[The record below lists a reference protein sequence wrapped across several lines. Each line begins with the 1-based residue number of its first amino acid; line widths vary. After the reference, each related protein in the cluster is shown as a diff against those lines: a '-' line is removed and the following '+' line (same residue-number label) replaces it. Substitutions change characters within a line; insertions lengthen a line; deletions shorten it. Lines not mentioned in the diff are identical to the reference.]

1 MNALTIDLVP
11 KGKIRFEQSE
21 TGIEMLF
28 LEEQKG
34 KKVKSLGSI
43 KGESL
48 LFLNTFFSSCITIA
62 MEKSRPPEPN
72 YQEIFSQ
79 LLKMMEV
86 MKKGEDKDLPPPPPT
101 QEVD

>member
-21 TGIEMLF
+21 TGIETLF

-48 LFLNTFFSSCITIA
+48 LFLNNFFSSCITIA
-62 MEKSRPPEPN
+62 VEKSRPPEPN
-72 YQEIFSQ
+72 WQQFLPIFEKMVDAMGKMEKDEGQE
-79 LLKMMEV
+79 
-86 MKKGEDKDLPPPPPT
+86 D
-101 QEVD
+101 